1 LRAKARVARWAEEK
15 NIVAHEMQW
24 TINSFKYCCETW
36 RERAGKTGPEGTG
49 LGAYGEKQGDLWES
63 LQKRAEEMFEWA
75 RNVPKEERWRKKG
88 PEIATVT

>member
-1 LRAKARVARWAEEK
+1 MRAKARVARWAEEK

-24 TINSFKYCCETW
+24 TINSFKYFCETW